1 MRYTIK
7 DFQKDFPND
16 DACLDKIM
24 ELKYGPKPTC
34 PGCGVET
41 KFHKITKR
49 RAYACQDCGHHI
61 YPCAGTPFEKS
72 RTPLTKWLFAMFLF
86 TASKNGVAAKE
97 LERQLGVTYK
107 CAWRIAHELRKLMAN
122 ADDHE
127 PLSGHVEIDETF
139 IGGKVRGRKKEGIT
153 GRGANKTVVFG
164 MLERDG
170 SVRAGPVPNVSRKT
184 IRPII
189 AKNIQRGSIISTD
202 EFQTYADLK
211 KFGYQHG
218 TVVHGAK
225 QYVNGIF
232 HVNSLEGYWGQLKRG
247 IKGTHIHVSPKH
259 LWKYVSEF
267 SYRYNMR
274 KEDQATLFQDLVLTL
289 GRPHLKAG

>member
-1 MRYTIK
+1 
-7 DFQKDFPND
+7 
-16 DACLDKIM
+16 
-24 ELKYGPKPTC
+24 
-34 PGCGVET
+34 
-41 KFHKITKR
+41 
-49 RAYACQDCGHHI
+49 
-61 YPCAGTPFEKS
+61 
-72 RTPLTKWLFAMFLF
+72 MFLF
-86 TASKNGVAAKE
+86 TSSKNGVAAKE

-122 ADDHE
+122 ADDHG
-127 PLSGHVEIDETF
+127 PLSGHIEIDETY
-139 IGGKVRGRKKEGIT
+139 IGGRVKGGKKHGIT
-153 GRGANKTVVFG
+153 GRGADKAVVFG

-170 SVRAGPVPNVSRKT
+170 SVRAGPVPNLKRST

-202 EFQTYADLK
+202 EFQTYADLQ
-211 KFGYQHG
+211 KFGYRHG
-218 TVVHGAK
+218 KVVHAAK

-274 KEDQATLFQDLVLTL
+274 KEDQATLFRDLVLAL
-289 GRPHLKAG
+289 SRPHPKAG